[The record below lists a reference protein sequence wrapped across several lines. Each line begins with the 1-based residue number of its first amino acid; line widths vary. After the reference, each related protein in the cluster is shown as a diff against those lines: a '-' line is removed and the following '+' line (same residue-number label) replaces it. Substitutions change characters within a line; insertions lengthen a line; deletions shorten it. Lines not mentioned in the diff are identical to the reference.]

1 MPVKFALRY
10 CRTFVLACLPLF
22 AVPSFSQNVTVS
34 PTTLSF
40 GNQVQGTASA
50 SKNVTLKNGQNTAI
64 TITSITSSL
73 SDYTQTNTCP
83 VSPSTLGAGKS
94 CTISVTFKPTALGSR
109 AATLTIS
116 DTGKNSPQTVSL
128 SGTGVA
134 PVTVSTS
141 SISFGNEVVGVKSSA
156 SKVTVTNNQ
165 KVALT
170 ISKISPS
177 LPDYSTTTT
186 CPVGSG
192 TLAAGANCSVSVFF
206 TPTVAG
212 TRSDT
217 LTISDNATVSPTVS
231 LTGMGT
237 VAVSTNPSSLNF
249 GNQALGTSSAPQ
261 VVTLTNNLTTKLK
274 ITSIAISPND
284 FSATNTCPSSLAAG
298 ASCTA
303 TVIFSPKQLSTR
315 TGTLTFTDNASG
327 SPQLVS
333 LTGTGTA
340 ANLVSIAVTPAN
352 PSIAAGTTQQF
363 TATGTYSNGTTQNLT
378 STATWTSSVIST
390 ATITSAGLA
399 SALAAGSTSITA
411 ASGSISGSTTLTVGA
426 PLLVS
431 IAITPA
437 NPSFA
442 LGTTQTL
449 KATGTYTD
457 GSTKDLTSSATWN
470 SANHG
475 IATVSQ
481 GVATSV
487 GVGTTSV
494 TATSGSIVG
503 STNLTVTQAALV
515 SIAVT
520 PAIPSIPAGT
530 TQQFTATGTFTDGT
544 TQNLTTTVQWSSD
557 TTSVATISN
566 ASTTQGL
573 ATAVGAG
580 TANITATSGSI
591 SGTTTLTVT
600 AATLVSIAVT
610 PANPSLVAGTTQQLT
625 ATGTFTDGS
634 TQDLTASVTW
644 SSDTNP
650 VATVKK
656 GLVTGVTAGVANVS
670 AASGSASGSTLVTV
684 TAAQL
689 VSITINPQSANVPS
703 GVPQQFTATGT
714 YTDGTT
720 QDVTEAGH
728 WTSSSASVA
737 TISNDATTAGLA
749 TTISPGNTTIG
760 ISVGSV
766 AASATLAVA
775 PAALVSIAI
784 SPAAPTI
791 SLGTTQQFTATGTY
805 SDGTIQDL
813 TATAAWTSSKAAVAV
828 IANDGLATSAGTG
841 TTTISATLGSISN
854 STTLT
859 VAAAA
864 LLSINVTPAN
874 VSIPLGSAQQFTAT
888 GTYSDGSTQDLT
900 GSATWSADNAQVASV
915 GATGIAVSTGL
926 GSANITASSG
936 AVQGSAVLNVGPP
949 VLVSLAVTPS
959 AATVVA
965 GSTQQFTAIGTY
977 SDGSAQNLSSSVTW
991 SSSAT
996 SVATVN
1002 GAGLAKG
1009 VAQGAANITAATGLI
1024 IASATLTVT
1033 APVLVSIAV
1042 SPSSASIANGTT
1054 QQFTATGT
1062 YSDGSTQDL
1071 TNSASWTSS
1080 PPDVATI
1087 SSAGLATGKGIGNAS
1102 ITATSGSASGSA
1114 SLAVGQPILVSIAVT
1129 PANSSLALGTALQM
1143 KATGTYTDGS
1153 TQDLTTT
1160 VTWTT
1165 GDASIATAN
1174 PQGNVSSVLVGNTTV
1189 SATSGAI
1196 SGSTSITVTPAALV
1210 SIAVTPAIPSIS
1222 LGATLQFAATGTFT
1236 DGSTQDVTQTVQWS
1250 SDMPDVANISND
1262 GKKIG
1267 LATGAGT
1274 GTATISA
1281 ASGSISGSTTLT
1293 VTAAA
1298 LVSIAVTPANPT
1310 VALGTSQQ
1318 FTAIGTFTDGT
1329 TQDLTSTA
1337 TWSSDDQSTVTIN
1350 NAGLAT
1356 SISQGTAGISATSG
1370 NITGSTTVIVSAA
1383 ELVSITIN
1391 PQAVAVAAGTT
1402 QQFTA
1407 TGTYTDTST
1416 QDITQTAHWSSTNA
1430 DVATISSGSGGS
1442 GLATTLSPG
1451 TTTIGA
1457 SSGSINTTAL
1467 LTVNSAALVSIAIS
1481 PQNSTIAD
1489 GTSQQFTATGTY
1501 TDGSTQ
1507 DITSVVAWSSSDA
1520 TVLVISNASGS
1531 AGLAT
1536 SSGVGAATVTATS
1549 GSVLSST
1556 SASVGQAAL
1565 VSIAVTPANSS
1576 LAQGYTLQFSATGTY
1591 SDGSTQDLT
1600 QSAVWNSSAPSVAN
1614 ISATGSATASLAGGT
1629 MISATSGPVSGSA
1642 NLTVTV
1648 AVPISLSI
1656 SPANPTI
1663 FVNAQQQFAATLLY
1677 SNGVPVDVTS
1687 SVVWTSFTTGIA
1699 SITNGGLAT
1708 GIGSGSSVIQAS
1720 WGSGALTATTNLSV
1734 SAFSVTVTPAGASI
1748 AISGTQLFSASVA
1761 GTTNQAVTWAIDGI
1775 PGGNSSVGTINAGGL
1790 YTAPPMI
1797 GNHAITATSQAN
1809 STSVGTTSLT
1819 IGSLLPVANNF
1830 FGMHL
1835 HFAASA
1841 VPGTMEG
1848 AGRIWDSNAAQWP
1861 NLNPTSGPFVW
1872 TNLDNV
1878 LASYK
1883 RAGINDILYTLGRV
1897 PKWASSSPNDTTC
1910 DYSSLGTSFTGSCD
1924 LPTDLSPDGTGT
1936 DFTWRNWV
1944 QNIAQ
1949 HVNDP
1954 TYLQT
1959 HGRIS
1964 YWETCNECY
1973 RSPTLNPG
1981 YGTGGGSVAYRG
1993 TYSQLVRMMQD
2004 ARCIIVGNPND
2015 PITALNT
2022 TCGAAGYPVIG
2033 IDPTAKMVMPS
2044 TSPIKNGKNF
2054 YYQITQ
2060 NVLYCTCSNN
2070 SCSASTTGCTT
2081 GSAGSKAVDI
2091 LSAHIYPNNYTPEQI
2106 PNQVASVR
2114 GSFSASDLATKP
2126 LWSDEGGWGQNS
2138 NAPQINNGDPD
2149 LEAAWIARFYLMNW
2163 ASGLVRSYWYEWDN
2177 AAYGTLWNPTSI
2189 PGCTTSFT
2197 SGFLCSGGTAYQ
2209 QVYNWM
2215 LGSTLTNC
2223 SVVGTGWTCN
2233 LVQSNGSPAQII
2245 WDISQTCS
2253 NGSCGTI
2260 QYSVSPTFNTY
2271 QDLTGVT
2278 HTINGTVPVGI
2289 KPVFVFTQ

>member
-1 MPVKFALRY
+1 MPVRFALCY

-22 AVPSFSQNVTVS
+22 ALPSFSQNVTVS

-50 SKNVTLKNGQNTAI
+50 TKNVTLKNGQNTAI
-64 TITSITSSL
+64 TITGITSSL
-73 SDYTQTNTCP
+73 SDYTQTNNCP
-83 VSPSTLGAGKS
+83 VSSSTLGAGKS
-94 CTISVTFKPTALGSR
+94 CTLSVTFKPTALGSR
-109 AATLTIS
+109 AAILTIS

-134 PVTVSTS
+134 SVTVSTS
-141 SISFGNEVVGVKSSA
+141 SISFGNEVVGIKSAA

-170 ISKISPS
+170 ISKISAT

-192 TLAAGANCSVSVFF
+192 TLAAGANCSISVFF

-212 TRSDT
+212 TRNDT
-217 LTISDNATVSPTVS
+217 LTISDNATISPTVS
-231 LTGMGT
+231 LTGTGIL
-237 VAVSTNPSSLNF
+237 AVSTNPASLNF

-261 VVTLTNNLTTKLK
+261 IVTLTNNQTAKLK

-298 ASCTA
+298 AGCTA
-303 TVIFSPKQLSTR
+303 SVTFSPKQLSTR

-333 LTGTGTA
+333 LTGTGAA

-378 STATWTSSVIST
+378 STATWTSSVTTS

-399 SALAAGSTSITA
+399 SGLAAGSTSITA

-426 PLLVS
+426 PSLVS

-457 GSTKDLTSSATWN
+457 GSTKDLTSSVTWN
-470 SANHG
+470 TTNHG

-487 GVGTTSV
+487 AVGITSV

-580 TANITATSGSI
+580 TANISATSGSI

-600 AATLVSIAVT
+600 AATLGSIAVT

-634 TQDLTASVTW
+634 TQDLTASATW

-650 VATVKK
+650 VATVKI
-656 GLVTGVTAGVANVS
+656 GLVTGVTAGTANVS
-670 AASGSASGSTLVTV
+670 AASGSVSGSTLITV

-689 VSITINPQSANVPS
+689 VSIAINPQAANVPS

-720 QDVTEAGH
+720 QDVTQTGH
-728 WTSSSASVA
+728 WTSSLASVA
-737 TISNDATTAGLA
+737 TISSDAGTAGLA
-749 TTISPGNTTIG
+749 TTLSPGNTTIG

-766 AASATLAVA
+766 AASATLTVA

-805 SDGTIQDL
+805 SDGSTQDL
-813 TATAAWTSSKAAVAV
+813 TATVAWTSSKATVA
-828 IANDGLATSAGTG
+828 IISSAGLATSAGTG
-841 TTTISATLGSISN
+841 TTTISATLGSTSN

-864 LLSINVTPAN
+864 L
-874 VSIPLGSAQQFTAT
+874 VSISVSPTSASIPVGTTQQFTAT
-888 GTYSDGSTQDLT
+888 GTYSDGSTQDVT
-900 GSATWSADNAQVASV
+900 GSATWSADNTQVASV
-915 GATGIAVSTGL
+915 GATGIAVGTGL
-926 GSANITASSG
+926 GSANITAGSG
-936 AVQGSAVLNVGPP
+936 AIQGSAVLNVGPP
-949 VLVSLAVTPS
+949 VLLSLAVTPS
-959 AATVVA
+959 TATVVA

-977 SDGSAQNLSSSVTW
+977 TDGTMQNLTNSVNW

-1009 VAQGAANITAATGLI
+1009 VAQGAANITAATGSI
-1024 IASATLTVT
+1024 SVSATLTVS
-1033 APVLVSIAV
+1033 APVLVTVAV
-1042 SPSSASIANGTT
+1042 SPSSASIADGTT

-1062 YSDGSTQDL
+1062 FSDGSTQDL

-1080 PPDVATI
+1080 PPNFATI
-1087 SSAGLATGKGIGNAS
+1087 TSAGLATGKGIGNAT
-1102 ITATSGSASGSA
+1102 ITATSGSVSGSA
-1114 SLAVGQPILVSIAVT
+1114 SLAVGQPSLVSIAVT

-1160 VTWTT
+1160 VSWTI
-1165 GDASIATAN
+1165 GDPTITTVNS
-1174 PQGNVSSVLVGNTTV
+1174 QGSVSSVAVGNTTV
-1189 SATSGAI
+1189 TAKSGAL

-1222 LGATLQFAATGTFT
+1222 LGATVQFAATGTFT

-1250 SDMPDVANISND
+1250 SDTPDVAKINSD
-1262 GKKIG
+1262 GSKIG

-1274 GTATISA
+1274 GGATITA

-1293 VTAAA
+1293 VTGAA

-1310 VALGTSQQ
+1310 IALGTMQQ

-1337 TWSSDDQSTVTIN
+1337 TWSSDDQTTATIN
-1350 NAGLAT
+1350 NTGLAT
-1356 SISQGTAGISATSG
+1356 SISQGTANISATSG
-1370 NITGSTTVIVSAA
+1370 NIAGSTTVIVSAA

-1391 PQAVAVAAGTT
+1391 PQSVAVAAGTT
-1402 QQFTA
+1402 EQFTA

-1430 DVATISSGSGGS
+1430 DTATISNAAGSQ
-1442 GLATTLSPG
+1442 GLATAALPG

-1457 SSGSINTTAL
+1457 SSGSISATAT
-1467 LTVNSAALVSIAIS
+1467 LTVNSATLVSITIS
-1481 PQNSTIAD
+1481 PQNPTIAD
-1489 GTSQQFTATGTY
+1489 GTSQQFTAIGTY
-1501 TDGSTQ
+1501 TDSSTQ

-1531 AGLAT
+1531 AGLAS
-1536 SSGVGAATVTATS
+1536 SSGVGTATVTATS
-1549 GSVLSST
+1549 GTVSSST
-1556 SASVGQAAL
+1556 TASVGQAAL
-1565 VSIAVTPANSS
+1565 ISIAVTPANSS
-1576 LAQGYTLQFSATGTY
+1576 LAQGYALQFAATGTY
-1591 SDGSTQDLT
+1591 SDNSVQDLT
-1600 QSAVWNSSAPSVAN
+1600 QSVAWSSSLPGIVSM
-1614 ISATGSATASLAGGT
+1614 SATGSATAMLAGGT
-1629 MISATSGPVSGSA
+1629 AISAVSGSVSGSTA
-1642 NLTVTV
+1642 LTVTA
-1648 AVPISLSI
+1648 AVPASLSI
-1656 SPANPTI
+1656 SPVNPTI
-1663 FVNAQQQFAATLLY
+1663 FVNAQEQFAATLLY
-1677 SNGVPVDVTS
+1677 SNNVPVDVTS
-1687 SVVWTSFTTGIA
+1687 SVAWTSFATGVA
-1699 SITNGGLAT
+1699 SITNSGFAT

-1720 WGSGALTATTNLSV
+1720 WGSDALTTTTTLSV
-1734 SAFSVTVTPAGASI
+1734 SAFSVTVTPVGASI
-1748 AISGTQLFSASVA
+1748 AISGTQLFSASIS
-1761 GTTNQAVTWAIDGI
+1761 GTSNQAVTWAVDGI
-1775 PGGNSSVGTINAGGL
+1775 PGGNSSVGTINSGGL

-1809 STSVGTTSLT
+1809 TTSVGTASLT
-1819 IGSLLPVANNF
+1819 IGSLLPVANTF

-1835 HFAASA
+1835 HFASSA
-1841 VPGTMEG
+1841 VPGMMEG
-1848 AGRIWDSNAAQWP
+1848 TGRIWDSNAAQWP
-1861 NLNPTSGPFVW
+1861 NLNPSSGTFVW
-1872 TNLDNV
+1872 ANLDNV

-1883 RAGINDILYTLGRV
+1883 SAGINDILYTLWRV
-1897 PKWASSSPNDTTC
+1897 PKWASSVQTDGTC
-1910 DYSSLGTSFTGSCD
+1910 DYANLGQNFTGECD

-1959 HGRIS
+1959 HAKIS

-1973 RSPTLNPG
+1973 RSTTLNPG
-1981 YGTGGGSVAYRG
+1981 YGTGGGSVAYKG
-1993 TYSQLVRMMQD
+1993 SYSQLLRMMQD
-2004 ARCIIVGNPND
+2004 ARCIIIGNPSD

-2033 IDPTAKMVMPS
+2033 IDPMAKMVMPS

-2060 NVLYCTCSNN
+2060 NMLYCTCSNN
-2070 SCSASTTGCTT
+2070 SCSMSANGCTT

-2091 LSAHIYPNNYTPEQI
+2091 LSAHIYPNSYTPEQI
-2106 PNQVASVR
+2106 PNEVALVR

-2126 LWSDEGGWGQNS
+2126 LWSDEGGWGQNT

-2189 PGCTTSFT
+2189 PGCTTFT
-2197 SGFLCSGGTAYQ
+2197 SGFLCTGGVAYQ

-2233 LVQSNGSPAQII
+2233 LIQPNGSPAQII
-2245 WDISQTCS
+2245 WDTSQTCS
-2253 NGSCGTI
+2253 SGSCGTI

-2271 QDLTGVT
+2271 QDLTGAS
-2278 HTINGTVPVGI
+2278 HTINGTVPVGV